1 MINSFRKPPP
11 LSLQSQRRSNLFL
24 QLTERHHIMCQL
36 QMRMD
41 LFRHLEVVVVEGAGE
56 DKASVVVTVVVTVEA
71 IVAGSVVVIVGVIV
85 VVQEDSGE
93 ESEEVSVESQK
104 HQF

>member
-71 IVAGSVVVIVGVIV
+71 IVAGSVVVIV